1 MLLLALALALHSG
14 LASEAAISEP
24 SLFMV
29 GTRDSAGLSRWL
41 VAKHW
46 AHRPF
51 AQGLFEVQAH
61 PDSLGELAQ
70 LPGIERIEAPTRQ
83 THHSLDASRSR
94 LDAQPVHLG
103 QGLAHPYH
111 GTGVLV
117 GIIDVGFDLKHYA
130 FLDSAGNS
138 RIIRLWDHTN
148 STGTP
153 PAGYQTGSLFSGA
166 KLGAMQRS
174 GSLSHHGTHVTGLAA
189 GRTWK
194 GSGGDWWGVADDAR
208 IALVECGSGCPQL
221 GNGLEYLFKLADS
234 LQLPA
239 VVNMSWGSLNGPRDG
254 KSSDCI
260 RGASLLGPGKLAVVS
275 AGNSGREAGH
285 AVHSFAGDTARLAL
299 EVSAG
304 IETQDQDTI
313 RKLFFNEVELWG
325 DSAKSYSTWVE
336 FLDSATGTTL
346 SGSPT
351 YLSPTQWKNISEQ
364 NVVGNDTF
372 WVSGNLEM
380 RSGQGGARLS
390 ISTSR
395 AHTALRVGILSEKAT
410 VHAWIWEEGL
420 EFRTE
425 SPGRCRS
432 CITPDHDQIISDKAT
447 CPQFI
452 SVGAIDGEDGS
463 AADFTSR
470 GPGRG
475 VLPKPDVSAPGV
487 EIISSLNSWVNDGTQ
502 VVGGAGTSFWGRM
515 SGTSMAA
522 PLVTGAV
529 ALLLET
535 DPALT
540 PIQAIAALKGAST
553 THDPATGWRSLDVLE
568 LFQEKGLQTIGIQKH
583 SIAKMQETTSRAWI
597 TPTGTKIRISAG
609 NNAMDSHP
617 GGIAWLQ
624 LCSLSGCTSQGIV
637 RP

>member
-1 MLLLALALALHSG
+1 MILPALALALQSG
-14 LASEAAISEP
+14 LSVGAAPSEP
-24 SLFMV
+24 TLFMV
-29 GTRDSAGLSRWL
+29 GTRDSAGLSKWL

-51 AQGLFEVQAH
+51 AKGLFEVQAH
-61 PDSLGELAQ
+61 PDSLAELAR
-70 LPGIERIEAPTRQ
+70 LPGIERIEAPARQ
-83 THHSLDASRSR
+83 THHSLDASRTR

-130 FLDSAGNS
+130 FLDSSGNS
-138 RIIRLWDHTN
+138 RVIRLWDHTN

-153 PAGYQTGSLFSGA
+153 PAGYQTGSLFSGSGLA
-166 KLGAMQRS
+166 AMQRS

-194 GSGGDWWGVADDAR
+194 ASGGDWWGVADDAR
-208 IALVECGSGCPQL
+208 IALVECGSGCQQL

-234 LQLPA
+234 LKLPA

-260 RGASLLGPGKLAVVS
+260 RGAALLGPGKLAVVS

-285 AVHSFAGDTARLAL
+285 AVHVFSSDTARLAL

-304 IETQDQDTI
+304 VETQGQDTI

-325 DSAKSYSTWVE
+325 DSARSYRTWVE
-336 FLDSATGTTL
+336 FLDSATGTPL
-346 SGSPT
+346 SGSPS
-351 YLSPTQWKNISEQ
+351 YLSPTIWKDISEQ
-364 NVVGNDTF
+364 NVVGKDTF
-372 WVSGNLEM
+372 WISGNLET
-380 RSGQGGARLS
+380 RSGQGGTRLS

-395 AHTALRVGILSEKAT
+395 AHTALRVGILSENAT

-420 EFRTE
+420 EFRSETA
-425 SPGRCRS
+425 GRCRG
-432 CITPDHDQIISDKAT
+432 CIVPDHEQIISDKAT

-475 VLPKPDVSAPGV
+475 ILPKPDISAPGV
-487 EIISSLNSWVNDGTQ
+487 GIVSSLNSWVDDGTPI
-502 VVGGAGTSFWGRM
+502 VGSAGTSFWGQM
-515 SGTSMAA
+515 SGTSMSA
-522 PLVTGAV
+522 PLVTGAM
-529 ALLLET
+529 ALLLEA

-540 PIQAIAALKGAST
+540 PEKAIAALKGAGT
-553 THDPATGWRSLDVLE
+553 THDPAIGWRSLDVMK
-568 LFQEKGLQTIGIQKH
+568 LFQEKGLQATGIRTH
-583 SIAKMQETTSRAWI
+583 RAPTSERATRSWV
-597 TPTGTKIRISAG
+597 TPTGTKIAIPAG
-609 NNAMDSHP
+609 ARSMDSHP

-624 LCSLSGCTSQGIV
+624 TCTVQGCASQGIV